1 MEYLIIQIFLK
12 IYHGVY
18 SMKLTKLFSIFA
30 LMIALGF
37 GLNSCEEDATSVE
50 PVVIA
55 KLAAPTD
62 LMATSNNET
71 SVILKWT
78 PSVDQGDA
86 NFKGY
91 EITVDGAVQSTGTT
105 GIKNPITI
113 PGLSAGEH
121 TFTVRTLSADTS
133 KKAHSV
139 VTANTT
145 IKWAPA
151 WRFTN
156 EQKIRFY
163 SSANTTNGS
172 GLVLFDEDEKFPY
185 NLTVKD
191 LNLWTLGIS
200 DKTEG
205 ILKFGPA
212 KALDYTNGTGK
223 ELKNVVISKAYFAA
237 DSLNEMFDSKALDTK
252 EYLGSA
258 ESFNL
263 STITTTKAGVVFLV
277 KEKTEKG
284 TIYAKI
290 FLKKGDNGFFNGTDA
305 KTKYIVGEVSYQKT
319 HDLPYAKTK

>member
-1 MEYLIIQIFLK
+1 
-12 IYHGVY
+12 
-18 SMKLTKLFSIFA
+18 MKLTKLFSIFA
-30 LMIALGF
+30 LMLALGF

-151 WRFTN
+151 FRFVN
-156 EQKIRFY
+156 DQKIRLY
-163 SSANTTNGS
+163 SAKNTGVGS
-172 GLVLFDEDEKFPY
+172 GLILFDKDESFPY
-185 NLTVKD
+185 NLNVNDIDSWTV
-191 LNLWTLGIS
+191 GIY
-200 DKTEG
+200 DKGTDG
-205 ILKFGPA
+205 AIKFGPA
-212 KALDYTNGTGK
+212 KSLAEYESHTTGK
-223 ELKNVVISKAYFAA
+223 ILKNVVISKAYFAA

-258 ESFNL
+258 EYYDL
-263 STITTTKAGVVFLV
+263 SKITTTKAGVIFIV
-277 KEKTEKG
+277 KETTANG
-284 TIYAKI
+284 IMYAKV
-290 FLKKGDNGFFNGTDA
+290 FLKKGTNGFFTTEGSTSFIA
-305 KTKYIVGEVSYQKT
+305 GEVSYQKT